1 VGGVVSRKT
10 VTAAIAAAIGL
21 AVGVGLG
28 ALLFS
33 ASSTTSTT
41 TTTVDPRP
49 VSLPA
54 SLGGFR
60 DITDVMAARSPQS
73 AAVQR
78 QRTHQADVS
87 AATDAAYR
95 KAFGGAGVAY
105 RQYSDGALEKLPYVI
120 AVRSPAPAMT
130 LGPVIS
136 ASYLGLATPE
146 REVRTIGAVSC
157 QILWSPPT
165 VAGHTPAP
173 SSERIVACQRSTGG
187 LTVFTGGGLFAG
199 PADLRAMVN
208 LTNAAWSAASSS

>member
-1 VGGVVSRKT
+1 MSRKIAA
-10 VTAAIAAAIGL
+10 AAIAAVVGL

-33 ASSTTSTT
+33 SSSTTSTT
-41 TTTVDPRP
+41 TTTVDPKP

-54 SLGGFR
+54 SLAGFR
-60 DITDVMAARSPQS
+60 DITDVIAARSPQS

-78 QRTHQADVS
+78 QLAHQAAVS

-105 RQYSDGALEKLPYVI
+105 RQYSDSRLEKLPYVI
-120 AVRSPAPAMT
+120 AVRAPTPALT

-146 REVRTIGAVSC
+146 REVRTVGAVSC

-165 VAGHTPAP
+165 VAGHTPP
-173 SSERIVACQRSTGG
+173 SSSEHIVGCQRSTGG
-187 LTVFTGGGLFAG
+187 LTVFTGGGSFAG
-199 PADLRAMVN
+199 PADLQEIVD